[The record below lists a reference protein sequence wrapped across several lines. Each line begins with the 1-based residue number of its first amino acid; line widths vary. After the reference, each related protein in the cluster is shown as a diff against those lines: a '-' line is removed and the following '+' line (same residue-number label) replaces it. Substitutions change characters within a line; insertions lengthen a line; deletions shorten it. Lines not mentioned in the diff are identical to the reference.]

1 MEILQIIGLSVASL
15 VLLFIVTKLL
25 GNKQVSQITMFD
37 YITGI
42 TIGSI
47 AAEMATKLERDFWH
61 PLIAMAVYFLFGFGM
76 SLFSMKSMFMR
87 KFLIGRPL
95 VLYEKGKLYEKN
107 LLKARLDINEFQM
120 MCRNGGFFDL
130 ESLETVVIESNGKL
144 SFIPLAGKRPVTP
157 EDLGLSP
164 SQEDAPVNVVIDG
177 KALTANLK
185 LAGKNETWLRNE
197 LKKQK
202 FADVSQVSLA
212 TCDKNGALCVYEKID
227 REMTK
232 DVFT

>member
-15 VLLFIVTKLL
+15 VFLFIVTKLL

-37 YITGI
+37 YVTGI

-47 AAEMATKLERDFWH
+47 AAEMATKLEEDFWH
-61 PLIAMAVYFLFGFGM
+61 PLVALTVYFIFGLGM
-76 SLFSMKSMFMR
+76 SYFSMKSMVLR

-95 VLYEKGKLYEKN
+95 VLYEKGKLFEKN
-107 LLKARLDINEFQM
+107 LEKARIDINEFQM
-120 MCRNGGFFDL
+120 MCRNSGYFTLDD
-130 ESLETVVIESNGKL
+130 LETVVIESNGKL
-144 SFIPLAGKRPVTP
+144 SFIPLSEKRPVTP

-164 SQEDAPVNVVIDG
+164 FQPEAPINVIIDG
-177 KALTANLK
+177 KALHANLK

-202 FADVSQVSLA
+202 LPDVSQVSLA
-212 TCDKNGALCVYEKID
+212 TYDNRDNLSVYKKID
-227 REMTK
+227 QEMTK